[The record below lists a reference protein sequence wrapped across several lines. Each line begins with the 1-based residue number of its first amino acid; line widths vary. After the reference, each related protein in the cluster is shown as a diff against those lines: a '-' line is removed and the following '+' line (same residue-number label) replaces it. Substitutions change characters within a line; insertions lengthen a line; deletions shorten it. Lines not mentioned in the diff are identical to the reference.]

1 MDIAGELN
9 PQQQQAVTSSGR
21 AILVLAGPGSGKT
34 RVLAHRIA
42 HLVQQRS
49 VAPWAIMAVTFTNKA
64 AREMR
69 ERVERLLG
77 GQPDGLTLGTFHATC
92 ARILRRQADCLTAPA
107 DFVIYDA
114 KDQES
119 VVKQALKKLNLDEK
133 RYRPR
138 QILSIIS
145 RAKNELIAPE
155 AFQART
161 YLEEVAGRVYGEYQ
175 ALLRENDALDFDDL
189 LMQVV
194 FLLDT
199 HPAVLR
205 KYQQRYRHILV
216 DEFQDTNTAQY
227 VLIKQLAG
235 GQGNLFCVGDED
247 QSIYL
252 FRGADWRNVRRF
264 REDYPE
270 SETIL
275 LEQNYRSTQLIL
287 DAAQAVIK
295 RNSNRT
301 HKALFTERKGG
312 ARITVGEPYDE
323 DEEAEFVVNTIRRG
337 NADPGSYA
345 IMYRTNAQ
353 SRRIEEAFVRAG
365 MPYRLVGAT
374 RFYARR
380 EVKDVIAY
388 LRVVHNQAD
397 SIGLLRIINVPPRGI
412 GAKTIAALQ
421 NWAAE
426 QGIPLAA
433 ALEKIA
439 ATGAGTRSGRAP
451 LPFPGR
457 ARKALVRFAN
467 LLTGWV
473 MQRDTVPVPEL
484 MDLIL
489 EKSGYRAYLCDGSRE
504 GEDRW
509 ENILELRN
517 VAREYP
523 ELTLTEFLERV
534 ALVSEVDN
542 LTDEGDAP
550 TLLTLHAAKGLE
562 FPTVFILGVEE
573 GILPHKRSWDEPEQ
587 MAEERRLFYVGITR
601 ARNKLYLLHCFRRAF
616 WGDPDLGLPSRFLSD
631 LPPELIDDREGMAAG
646 AAVSYDYTGSAL
658 FSPRS
663 SGTVGR
669 SLLTPARAP
678 SRGIP
683 PSPVKSRPIARPVEP
698 SYRTGQRVRH
708 DSFGEGIVIEAEPAD
723 GDEIVTVAF
732 EDKGLKRLL
741 ASMAKL
747 QAVDDE

>member
-1 MDIAGELN
+1 L
-9 PQQQQAVTSSGR
+9 P
-21 AILVLAGPGSGKT
+21 
-34 RVLAHRIA
+34 
-42 HLVQQRS
+42 
-49 VAPWAIMAVTFTNKA
+49 
-64 AREMR
+64 
-69 ERVERLLG
+69 
-77 GQPDGLTLGTFHATC
+77 
-92 ARILRRQADCLTAPA
+92 APA

-133 RYRPR
+133 QYRPR
-138 QILSIIS
+138 QLLNIIS

-155 AFQART
+155 AYQGRT
-161 YLEEVAGRVYGEYQ
+161 YLEEIAGRVYEVYQ
-175 ALLRENDALDFDDL
+175 ALLRDNGALDFDDL

-194 FLLDT
+194 FLFDT

-205 KYQQRYRHILV
+205 QYQERYHHILV

-227 VLIKQLAG
+227 VLIRRLAG
-235 GQGNLFCVGDED
+235 EEGNVFCVGDED

-295 RNSNRT
+295 RNPNRT
-301 HKALFTERKGG
+301 HKALFTERQGG

-323 DEEAEFVVNTIRRG
+323 DEEAEFVVNTIRWG

-412 GAKTIAALQ
+412 GAKTLAALQ
-421 NWAAE
+421 SWAAQE
-426 QGIPLAA
+426 GIALAA
-433 ALEKIA
+433 ALEQVA
-439 ATGAGTRSGRAP
+439 ATGNGTQTDRVP

-457 ARKALVRFAN
+457 ARTALVRFAN
-467 LLTGWV
+467 LLAGWV
-473 MQRDTVPVPEL
+473 LQRDTVPVSEL

-489 EKSGYRAYLCDGSRE
+489 EQSGYRAYLGDGSRE

-523 ELTLTEFLERV
+523 ELALTDFLERV

-573 GILPHKRSWDEPEQ
+573 GILPHKRSRDEPEQ

-601 ARNKLYLLHCFRRAF
+601 ARDKLYLLHCFRRAF
-616 WGDPDLGLPSRFLSD
+616 WGDPDGGLPSRFLSD

-646 AAVSYDYTGSAL
+646 AAVSYDYSGTAL
-658 FSPRS
+658 SSSRS
-663 SGTVGR
+663 SGIGGR
-669 SLLTPARAP
+669 SLLAPAPAP
-678 SRGIP
+678 SREMSA
-683 PSPVKSRPIARPVEP
+683 SPVRSRPVARPVEP

-708 DSFGEGIVIEAEPAD
+708 GSFGEGIVIEAEPAD